1 MIRTAVIL
9 LGFASL
15 AWCENSLTRQ
25 ERKEGFQLLFDGK
38 SLAQWHSIKLRPDA
52 GPWRV
57 RKGILTYQSGES
69 WLATDETYS
78 DFVLRL
84 DYRTNAAPSDSG
96 IFLRS
101 GPTGNPGSTGMEIE
115 IISDAGKAVGTHST
129 GAVWNLVAPSKS
141 ANKPD
146 GQWNQVEI
154 TLVKRQLSAVWNG
167 DKVLDISLD
176 DPKYPRLATK
186 SPFGHIG
193 LQSHANGTPVEYRN
207 IRIKVIKIA
216 PQFLPEL
223 KREN

>member
-1 MIRTAVIL
+1 
-9 LGFASL
+9 LGVTSL

-38 SLAQWHSIKLRPDA
+38 SLDRWHSIKLRPDA

-57 RKGILTYQSGES
+57 KKGILTYESGES
-69 WLATDETYS
+69 WLATDDTFT
-78 DFVLRL
+78 DFALRL
-84 DYRTNAAPSDSG
+84 EYRTNAASSDSG

-101 GPTGNPGSTGMEIE
+101 GPAGNPGSSGMEVE
-115 IISDAGKAVGTHST
+115 IISDAGKPVSTRST
-129 GAVWNLVAPSKS
+129 GSVWNLVAPSKS

-154 TLVKRQLSAVWNG
+154 TLVKRQLSTVWNG
-167 DKVLDISLD
+167 EKILDVSLD
-176 DPKYPRLATK
+176 DPKYPALATK

-193 LQSHANGTPVEYRN
+193 LQSRSSGTPVEYRN